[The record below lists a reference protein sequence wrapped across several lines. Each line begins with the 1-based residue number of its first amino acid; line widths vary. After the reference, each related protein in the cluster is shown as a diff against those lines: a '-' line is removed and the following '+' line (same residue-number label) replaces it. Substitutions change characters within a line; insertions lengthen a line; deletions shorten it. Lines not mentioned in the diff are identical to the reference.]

1 MSINNREDANKYY
14 QIVNALI
21 DNYITKEKI
30 KPQNLRRYLKN
41 GSDKFEKFI
50 ERNGLKDINGIRQV
64 INDVIDS
71 WTHIE
76 NDGVMTFENY
86 KLYESE
92 EFKITSLI
100 QCLYKGI
107 GKTDINT
114 EKFLADYFDTNL
126 SHIDIVDSDKHIF
139 KINDWENE
147 DLIAIVYNNDELDII
162 KENIKEFISGEFLK
176 KEIDVLG
183 LKLKL
188 SEVYDKSKL
197 EDKIQDQLTSSK
209 ITELINN
216 SLEQNYTL
224 FDYKKT
230 DKFHLWVKKA

>member
-1 MSINNREDANKYY
+1 MSINSREDANKYY

-76 NDGVMTFENY
+76 NDGIMTFESY

-139 KINDWENE
+139 KINDWENK

-162 KENIKEFISGEFLK
+162 KENIKEYLTGLLLNK
-176 KEIDVLG
+176 KVDLLG
-183 LKLKL
+183 L
-188 SEVYDKSKL
+188 EVKL
-197 EDKIQDQLTSSK
+197 ESIIDKTKAEGYIQSELGDER
-209 ITELINN
+209 ITDLINN
-216 SLEQNYTL
+216 SLEQNYTK
-224 FDYKKT
+224 FNYKKT
-230 DKFHLWVKKA
+230 DKFHLWIKKA

>member
-1 MSINNREDANKYY
+1 MSINSREDANKYY

-76 NDGVMTFENY
+76 NDGIMTFESY

-139 KINDWENE
+139 KINDWENK

-162 KENIKEFISGEFLK
+162 KENIKEYLTGLLLNK
-176 KEIDVLG
+176 KVDLLG
-183 LKLKL
+183 L
-188 SEVYDKSKL
+188 EVKL
-197 EDKIQDQLTSSK
+197 ESIIDKTKAEEYIQSELGDER
-209 ITELINN
+209 ITDLINN
-216 SLEQNYTL
+216 SLEQNYTK
-224 FDYKKT
+224 FNYKKT
-230 DKFHLWVKKA
+230 DKFHLWIKKA

>member
-1 MSINNREDANKYY
+1 MSINSREDANKYY

-30 KPQNLRRYLKN
+30 KPKNLRRYLKN

-76 NDGVMTFENY
+76 NDGIMTFESY

-126 SHIDIVDSDKHIF
+126 SHIDIIDSDKHVF
-139 KINDWENE
+139 KINDWENK

-162 KENIKEFISGEFLK
+162 KENIKEYLIGLLLNK
-176 KEIDVLG
+176 KVDLLG
-183 LKLKL
+183 L
-188 SEVYDKSKL
+188 EVKL
-197 EDKIQDQLTSSK
+197 ESIIDKTKTEEYIY
-209 ITELINN
+209 TELSDERVTDLINK
-216 SLEQNYTL
+216 SLEQNYTE
-224 FDYKKT
+224 FNYKKT
-230 DKFHLWVKKA
+230 DKFHLWIKKA

>member
-1 MSINNREDANKYY
+1 MSINSREDANKYY

-76 NDGVMTFENY
+76 NDGIMTFESY

-139 KINDWENE
+139 NINDWENK

-162 KENIKEFISGEFLK
+162 KENIKEYLIGLLLNK
-176 KEIDVLG
+176 KVDLLG
-183 LKLKL
+183 L
-188 SEVYDKSKL
+188 EVKL
-197 EDKIQDQLTSSK
+197 ESIIDKTKAEEYIQSELGDER
-209 ITELINN
+209 ITDLINN
-216 SLEQNYTL
+216 SLEQNYTK
-224 FDYKKT
+224 FNYKKT
-230 DKFHLWVKKA
+230 DKFHLWIKKA

>member
-1 MSINNREDANKYY
+1 MSINSREDANKYY

-126 SHIDIVDSDKHIF
+126 SHIDIIDSDKHIF

-147 DLIAIVYNNDELDII
+147 DLLVIVYNKDEMDII
-162 KENIKEFISGEFLK
+162 KDNIKEYLTNELLK
-176 KEIDVLG
+176 EKVDLIGITIPLDDII
-183 LKLKL
+183 
-188 SEVYDKSKL
+188 DKSKA
-197 EDKIQDQLTSSK
+197 ESYIESFLTSDR
-209 ITELINN
+209 ITDLINS
-216 SLEQNYTL
+216 SLEQNYTK
-224 FDYKKT
+224 FNYKKT

>member
-1 MSINNREDANKYY
+1 MSINSREDANKYY

-50 ERNGLKDINGIRQV
+50 ERNGLIDINGIRQV

-76 NDGVMTFENY
+76 DDGIMTFESY

-139 KINDWENE
+139 KINDWENK

-162 KENIKEFISGEFLK
+162 KENIKEYLTGLLLNK
-176 KEIDVLG
+176 KVDLLG
-183 LKLKL
+183 L
-188 SEVYDKSKL
+188 EVKL
-197 EDKIQDQLTSSK
+197 ESIIDKTKAEEYIQSELGDER
-209 ITELINN
+209 ITDLINN
-216 SLEQNYTL
+216 SLEQNYTK
-224 FDYKKT
+224 FNYKKT

>member
-1 MSINNREDANKYY
+1 MSINSREDANKYY

-76 NDGVMTFENY
+76 NDGIMTFESY

-126 SHIDIVDSDKHIF
+126 SHIDIVDSDRHIF
-139 KINDWENE
+139 KINDWENK

-162 KENIKEFISGEFLK
+162 KENIKEYLTGLLLNK
-176 KEIDVLG
+176 KVDLLG
-183 LKLKL
+183 L
-188 SEVYDKSKL
+188 EVKL
-197 EDKIQDQLTSSK
+197 ESIIDKTKAEEYIQSELGDK
-209 ITELINN
+209 RITDLINN
-216 SLEQNYTL
+216 SLEQNYTK
-224 FDYKKT
+224 FNYKKT
-230 DKFHLWVKKA
+230 DKFHLWIKKA

>member
-1 MSINNREDANKYY
+1 MSINSREDANKYY

-50 ERNGLKDINGIRQV
+50 ERNGLIDINGIRQV

-76 NDGVMTFENY
+76 DDGIMTFESY

-126 SHIDIVDSDKHIF
+126 SHIDIIDSDKHIF
-139 KINDWENE
+139 KINDWENK

-162 KENIKEFISGEFLK
+162 KENIKEYLTDLLLNK
-176 KEIDVLG
+176 KVDLLG
-183 LKLKL
+183 L
-188 SEVYDKSKL
+188 EVKL
-197 EDKIQDQLTSSK
+197 ENIIDKTKAEEYIQSELGDEK
-209 ITELINN
+209 ITDLINN
-216 SLEQNYTL
+216 SLEQNYTK
-224 FDYKKT
+224 FNYKKT
-230 DKFHLWVKKA
+230 DKFHLWIKKA

>member
-1 MSINNREDANKYY
+1 MSINSREDANKYY

-30 KPQNLRRYLKN
+30 KPKNLRRYLKN

-50 ERNGLKDINGIRQV
+50 DRNGLKDINGIRQV

-76 NDGVMTFENY
+76 NDGIMTFESY

-126 SHIDIVDSDKHIF
+126 SHIDIVDSDKHVF

-162 KENIKEFISGEFLK
+162 KENIKEYLTGLLLNK
-176 KEIDVLG
+176 KVDLLG
-183 LKLKL
+183 LEVKLE
-188 SEVYDKSKL
+188 SIIDKSKAEEYIHNEL
-197 EDKIQDQLTSSK
+197 GDER
-209 ITELINN
+209 ITDLINN
-216 SLEQNYTL
+216 SLEQNYTK

-230 DKFHLWVKKA
+230 DKFHLWIKKA